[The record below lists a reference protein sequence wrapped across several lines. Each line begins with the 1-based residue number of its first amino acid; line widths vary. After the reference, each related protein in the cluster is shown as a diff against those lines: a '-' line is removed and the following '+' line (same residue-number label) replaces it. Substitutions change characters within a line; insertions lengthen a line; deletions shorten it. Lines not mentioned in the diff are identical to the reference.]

1 MSIGYSPGMM
11 QHRVAIL
18 NPAKM
23 QDGEF
28 GRRSASVEWIN
39 AGSVSA
45 NIGFNRGKTAMTAGA
60 LDVYEVIIVRMYYES
75 GKLRGITPRSRILY
89 DGVTYQILGAT
100 YHADKIDNI
109 IQFNAQAIVD
119 NP

>member
-1 MSIGYSPGMM
+1 
-11 QHRVAIL
+11 
-18 NPAKM
+18 
-23 QDGEF
+23 
-28 GRRSASVEWIN
+28 
-39 AGSVSA
+39 
-45 NIGFNRGKTAMTAGA
+45 
-60 LDVYEVIIVRMYYES
+60 MYYES

-100 YHADKIDNI
+100 YHADKIENI